1 MIIAML
7 QRMEKNL
14 EEDRRQNRKVSTQL
28 EKIISELFEIR
39 KENTFLRKKTEVLE
53 KTCNDLRDDVERLE
67 RQLSRETELRNTL
80 EQYTRKDNIKI
91 INFPNDSDTETAD
104 DTEKK
109 VLDFMQNTPGLRN
122 FTAHYVSVAHR
133 VGKYRQK
140 QNRPVIV
147 RLTNRKVKTDIFKQR
162 KKLREFR

>member
-1 MIIAML
+1 M
-7 QRMEKNL
+7 
-14 EEDRRQNRKVSTQL
+14 
-28 EKIISELFEIR
+28 
-39 KENTFLRKKTEVLE
+39 
-53 KTCNDLRDDVERLE
+53 
-67 RQLSRETELRNTL
+67 

-109 VLDFMQNTPGLRN
+109 VLDFMQNTLGLRN
-122 FTAHYVSVAHR
+122 FTAPYVSVAHR

-140 QNRPVIV
+140 LNRPVIV

-162 KKLREFR
+162 KKLRESNQTVFINEDLTKLNSQRRTELNSTLPSCLAGHSRASSIANS